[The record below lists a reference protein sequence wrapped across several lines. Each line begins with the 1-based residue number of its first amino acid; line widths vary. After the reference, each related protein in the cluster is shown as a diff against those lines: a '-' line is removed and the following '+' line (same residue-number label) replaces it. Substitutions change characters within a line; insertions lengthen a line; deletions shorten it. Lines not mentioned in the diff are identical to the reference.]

1 MRKDRGEGCLFT
13 GIIEEAGLIRS
24 LRPASPGA
32 WIQIEAGRMAP
43 GLKAGDSVAVNGVC
57 LTVREITDQRFTCDL
72 SAETLRR
79 SSLGQ
84 AMAGAIVNLER
95 PLAVG
100 DRLGGHIVQGHIDGV
115 GKLISSVRSGE
126 GVEMEFSFPPEL
138 ERYFVSKGS
147 AAVDGISLTIASLK
161 ESSFVVAVIPH
172 TYRVTNLHRL
182 RPADPVNLEVDILA
196 KYFERFFQLGLIRE
210 AAPNRRLTVDEL
222 REQGY

>member
-1 MRKDRGEGCLFT
+1 MFT

-24 LRPASPGA
+24 LRPASAGA
-32 WIQIEAGRMAP
+32 FIQIEADRIAP
-43 GLKAGDSVAVNGVC
+43 GLKPGDSVAVNGVC
-57 LTVREITDQRFTCDL
+57 LTVREIAGQRFTCDL

-79 SSLGQ
+79 SSLGR
-84 AMAGAIVNLER
+84 ATAGTIVNLER

-115 GKLISSVRSGE
+115 GKFVSSVSTGD
-126 GVEMEFSFPPEL
+126 GVDMEFSFPPEL

-147 AAVDGISLTIASLK
+147 VAVDGISLTVASLK
-161 ESSFVVAVIPH
+161 ENSFVVAVIPH

-182 RPADPVNLEVDILA
+182 RPGDAVNLEGDILA
-196 KYFERFFQLGLIRE
+196 KYFARFFQLGLIRE
-210 AAPNRRLTVDEL
+210 PAPNRRLTVDEL

>member
-1 MRKDRGEGCLFT
+1 VFT
-13 GIIEEAGLIRS
+13 GIIEEVGLIRS
-24 LRPASPGA
+24 LRPASAGA
-32 WIQIEAGRMAP
+32 SIQIEAVLIAP
-43 GLKAGDSVAVNGVC
+43 GLKPGDSVAVNGVC
-57 LTVREITDQRFTCDL
+57 LTVREITGQRFACDL

-84 AMAGAIVNLER
+84 AMAGTIVNLER

-100 DRLGGHIVQGHIDGV
+100 ARLGGHIVQGHIDGV
-115 GKLISSVRSGE
+115 GKLISSLPSGE

-147 AAVDGISLTIASLK
+147 VAVDGVSLTVASLK

-172 TYRVTNLHRL
+172 TYRGTNLHRL
-182 RPADPVNLEVDILA
+182 RPGDTVDLEGDILA
-196 KYFERFFQLGLIRE
+196 KYFERFFQLGLIRDP
-210 AAPNRRLTVDEL
+210 APNRRLTVDEL

>member
-1 MRKDRGEGCLFT
+1 MFT

-24 LRPASPGA
+24 LRPASAGA
-32 WIQIEAGRMAP
+32 LIQIEAGRIAP
-43 GLKAGDSVAVNGVC
+43 GLKPGDSVAVNGVC
-57 LTVREITDQRFTCDL
+57 LTVKEATGQRFTCDL

-84 AMAGAIVNLER
+84 AVAGTIVNLER

-115 GKLISSVRSGE
+115 GKLVSSVPSGE
-126 GVEMEFSFPPEL
+126 GVEMEFSFPAEL

-147 AAVDGISLTIASLK
+147 VAVDGISLTVASLRK
-161 ESSFVVAVIPH
+161 NSFVVAVIPH
-172 TYRVTNLHRL
+172 TYRATNLHGL
-182 RPADPVNLEVDILA
+182 RPGDAVNLEGDILA
-196 KYFERFFQLGLIRE
+196 KYFERFFQLGLTRE
-210 AAPNRRLTVDEL
+210 PAPKRRLTVDEL